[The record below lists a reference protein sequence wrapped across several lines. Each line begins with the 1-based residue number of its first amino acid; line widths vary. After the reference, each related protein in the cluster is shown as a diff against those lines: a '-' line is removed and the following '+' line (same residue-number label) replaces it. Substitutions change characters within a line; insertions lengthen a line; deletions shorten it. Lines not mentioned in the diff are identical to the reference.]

1 MQRVR
6 IIDTDGI
13 AKYCT
18 TVSSV
23 KLKNKK
29 FNKIE
34 KIPIIIAVII
44 ANRKVARV
52 FSIQD
57 LLEKFPIMRSRE
69 VLAIKGPLRF
79 PLNERSAGMIR
90 IRAIK
95 ESKGIIKRER
105 IMPAKISPIIETDSD
120 GKVSLI
126 ILPLVSCISIFI
138 LIVNYSHK

>member
-1 MQRVR
+1 
-6 IIDTDGI
+6 
-13 AKYCT
+13 
-18 TVSSV
+18 
-23 KLKNKK
+23 LKNKK
-29 FNKIE
+29 FNNIE

-44 ANRKVARV
+44 ANRKVAKV

-57 LLEKFPIMRSRE
+57 FLEKFPIMRSRE

-79 PLNERSAGMIR
+79 PLNERSAGIIK

-105 IMPAKISPIIETDSD
+105 IIPAKISPIIETDSD

-126 ILPLVSCISIFI
+126 ILPLVS
-138 LIVNYSHK
+138 